1 MIEAFAKQPM
11 YYLSAFAQHLELVLI
26 TLAISIVLA
35 SILTFLIMQNEKLTN
50 AVIQVF
56 SAIYSIPSL
65 ALFAL
70 LIPFTGLGDLTAII
84 VLVAYNQYL
93 LIRNFIAGLRSVDK
107 SIVEAGRGMGMS
119 RFRLLREVQ
128 IPLAMPG
135 IIAGIRLSIISTTGV
150 ATIAASIN
158 AGGLGTVLFSGMRT
172 LNVYKILWGTILS
185 VIIAGGADLSLKTVE
200 KKLNKRNA
208 VVSTQ

>member
-1 MIEAFAKQPM
+1 MIEAFAQQPM
-11 YYLSAFAQHLELVLI
+11 YYLSAFGQHLELVLI
-26 TLAISIVLA
+26 TLVISIALA

-50 AVIQVF
+50 AVIQIF

-70 LIPFTGLGDLTAII
+70 LIPLTGLGDLTAII

-107 SIVEAGRGMGMS
+107 SITEAGRGMGMS

-158 AGGLGTVLFSGMRT
+158 AGGLGTVLFSGMH
-172 LNVYKILWGTILS
+172 
-185 VIIAGGADLSLKTVE
+185 
-200 KKLNKRNA
+200 
-208 VVSTQ
+208 

>member
-185 VIIAGGADLSLKTVE
+185 VIIAGGADLSLKAVE
-200 KKLNKRNA
+200 KKLNRRNA

>member
-11 YYLSAFAQHLELVLI
+11 YYLGAFAQHLELVLI

-35 SILTFLIMQNEKLTN
+35 GILTFLIMQNEKLTN
-50 AVIQVF
+50 VVIQIF

-70 LIPFTGLGDLTAII
+70 LIPFTGLGDLTAVI

-172 LNVYKILWGTILS
+172 LNTYKILWGTILS
-185 VIIAGGADLSLKTVE
+185 VIIAGGADLSLKAVE
-200 KKLNKRNA
+200 KKLNRRNA
-208 VVSTQ
+208 VVSAQ